1 MDIQIN
7 DAQNIETLADRNLMQ
22 YNLEAKHSSV
32 DQFKERCKT
41 S

>member
-7 DAQNIETLADRNLMQ
+7 DAQNIETLTDRNLMQ
-22 YNLEAKHSSV
+22 HNLEAKHRSV